1 MKVINI
7 SHLVNEEDNTLTLEI
22 SNNQTGEVKV
32 DWHDLPESENYHLVT
47 GDNTNLEILELN
59 EKNSHVIYDIGEN
72 SKVKL
77 NIFNSVQGESLTRE
91 FNIQAN
97 ASLEVAF
104 ADFSVGDKSLKVD
117 ANLLSEGAS
126 IYWHLATISE
136 KNDKKN
142 FVINFNHL
150 AGNTF
155 AKMENYGV
163 AKDNSTLNFLGNAK
177 IFKGSKGSS
186 TNQLAKIL
194 VFDKGV
200 HAKAS
205 PMLCIDE
212 NDVKAF
218 HGASEGQ
225 INKDHIFY
233 LMSRGVSEAEA
244 KKLITYGYLYPIIQT
259 FTEEDIKNAI
269 VDCITKRV

>member
-32 DWHDLPESENYHLVT
+32 DWHDLPESKHYHLVT

-59 EKNSHVIYDIGEN
+59 EKNSYVTYDIGEN

-77 NIFNSVQGESLTRE
+77 NVFNSVQGEALTRV

-104 ADFSVGDKSLKVD
+104 ADFSIGDKELKVD

-150 AGNTF
+150 ARNTF

-163 AKDNSTLNFLGNAK
+163 AKDTSTLNFLGNAK

-233 LMSRGVSEAEA
+233 LMSRGVSETEA

-259 FTEEDIKNAI
+259 FTDEDIKNAI
-269 VDCITKRV
+269 IDCITKRV